1 MMMLLV
7 LTSVLGYEL
16 KTAVGTSVFIMAA
29 TALTGSVSHFVIGG
43 VPDITALI
51 ACVTSTLVFA
61 LIASVIANKVSAKT
75 LNRAT
80 GIVLVLLGASM
91 IIVNKVK

>member
-1 MMMLLV
+1 M
-7 LTSVLGYEL
+7 
-16 KTAVGTSVFIMAA
+16 
-29 TALTGSVSHFVIGG
+29 IGG

-51 ACVTSTLVFA
+51 ACVFSTLLFA

-80 GIVLVLLGASM
+80 GIVLVILGASM